1 MSVLILAFLVAAQ
14 VPDAPIRNTLSNDAP
29 KFPIG
34 LSKDR
39 QLLED
44 VNQFAI
50 KDPLGVQ
57 DFMFKAQTKGEYLAI
72 PSGTKAKLLA
82 NHKLRGPL
90 FKEIVQVEVTDGT
103 QKGVRG
109 WVCSASLMTDQEFA
123 ALDTSDGRTKLQ
135 QSAYKPLYRDP
146 AAGENAFLAPQPT
159 MFGMVRTL
167 IRLAVAD
174 EKAWDVFQEW
184 QGAGESTRDA
194 VIKRLEHKKSIFF
207 TTVNTE
213 VKVQKVFPEKLVNG
227 IYPVQVELL
236 SGQFKGQVGWA
247 PVTVV
252 SPVPGTSVKTAHA
265 QAEKGKAEIQKTIEL
280 RKQRRQQRS
289 KSQAQQESEIAA
301 VIAREREQVR
311 RDAQVQGQLRLQM
324 LHQQGALAEAQ
335 AANMH
340 ANAYLQFSQALRQQ
354 QLQDSYRNGVGVAYG
369 PNGPVPGDEYLRS
382 QGGSP

>member
-1 MSVLILAFLVAAQ
+1 
-14 VPDAPIRNTLSNDAP
+14 
-29 KFPIG
+29 
-34 LSKDR
+34 
-39 QLLED
+39 
-44 VNQFAI
+44 
-50 KDPLGVQ
+50 
-57 DFMFKAQTKGEYLAI
+57 
-72 PSGTKAKLLA
+72 
-82 NHKLRGPL
+82 
-90 FKEIVQVEVTDGT
+90 
-103 QKGVRG
+103 
-109 WVCSASLMTDQEFA
+109 
-123 ALDTSDGRTKLQ
+123 
-135 QSAYKPLYRDP
+135 
-146 AAGENAFLAPQPT
+146 
-159 MFGMVRTL
+159 
-167 IRLAVAD
+167 
-174 EKAWDVFQEW
+174 
-184 QGAGESTRDA
+184 
-194 VIKRLEHKKSIFF
+194 
-207 TTVNTE
+207 
-213 VKVQKVFPEKLVNG
+213 
-227 IYPVQVELL
+227 VQVELL

-324 LHQQGALAEAQ
+324 LHQLGALAEAQ